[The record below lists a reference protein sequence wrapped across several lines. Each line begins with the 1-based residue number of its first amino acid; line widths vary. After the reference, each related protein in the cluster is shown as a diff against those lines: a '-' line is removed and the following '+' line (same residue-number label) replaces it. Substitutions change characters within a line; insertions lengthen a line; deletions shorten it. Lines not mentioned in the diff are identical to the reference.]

1 MDTDNRKKAS
11 EQHKS
16 LFGLFAERADLE
28 IAIRELKNHQFFAND
43 ISVLMSSTGET
54 KQFALENSTKAPE
67 ASMISAISGAALGG
81 ALGWLAGVGMLAIP
95 GVGPLVAAGPI
106 MAALAGTTLGGAFGG
121 VAGALV
127 GLGIPEYEAK
137 RFESSINQGGI
148 LISVKVTDAASEALA
163 KDILNR
169 CGATDIS
176 VKTDQTA
183 SAPRRKPD
191 DFDKRPY
198 RDDMVHISRQIDEL
212 NMPPPERGVPLI

>member
-1 MDTDNRKKAS
+1 MNAINKKL
-11 EQHKS
+11 EQHKAV
-16 LFGLFAERADLE
+16 FGLFNERSTLE
-28 IAIRELKNHQFFAND
+28 KAIRDLKDHEFFASD

-81 ALGWLAGVGMLAIP
+81 TLGWLAGVGMLAIP

-148 LISVKVTDAASEALA
+148 LISVRVTDNTAEALA

-183 SAPRRKPD
+183 SPPKRPPN

-198 RDDMVHISRQIDEL
+198 RDDTVHIPRPIDEL
-212 NMPPPERGVPLI
+212 NMPPPERGMPLI